1 MTNAYV
7 VEQDVLEGT
16 DNYNVGAVAVAV
28 AGQTDETLITTSDI
42 DGATITFAIYEQG
55 NGTALYSTTLSKTD
69 VWFNTAQVDAFWK
82 NADTVGYNFRHRVS
96 LATIGIALKGGRRY
110 HMVYSVPTS
119 ANGTLRIVHVWN
131 VRSLHV

>member
-7 VEQDVLEGT
+7 VEQNVLEGT
-16 DNYNVGAVAVAV
+16 DNWNVGAVAVAV

-42 DGATITFAIYEQG
+42 DGSITFAIYEQG

-69 VWFNTAQVDAFWK
+69 VWLNTPRVDAFWK
-82 NADTVGYNFRHRVS
+82 NMDTVGYNFIHRVALS
-96 LATIGIALKGGRRY
+96 TIGATLLKGGRRY

-119 ANGTLRIVHVWN
+119 ANGTLRLVHIWN
-131 VRSLHV
+131 VQPLHT